1 MARGTVSPV
10 QDERSRETLVT
21 DIINWKAELKKIERE
36 YETHGT
42 AGRSSSGNGLRAEPL
57 SPIEL
62 SNGAMVR
69 LGLTSAL
76 AVGIIFWP
84 YSRECGSGLFSFL
97 GVAAVVVIGGLWSL
111 FWTWRGRMAR
121 SHALSMVLMLWGLA
135 VAAANV
141 VPRTGAFGLAA
152 SAQQTHWFCP
162 GNSPKEI
169 IEEVKRSR

>member
-1 MARGTVSPV
+1 M
-10 QDERSRETLVT
+10 T

-42 AGRSSSGNGLRAEPL
+42 TGRRSSGASLRSQPL

-76 AVGIIFWP
+76 SVGIIFWP

-97 GVAAVVVIGGLWSL
+97 GVAAVVFVGALWSL
-111 FWTWRGRMAR
+111 LWTWKGRMPR
-121 SHALSMVLMLWGLA
+121 CHALSIVLMVWGLS
-135 VAAANV
+135 VAAVQLA
-141 VPRTGAFGLAA
+141 PRTGAFGLA
-152 SAQQTHWFCP
+152 SAPSTGWFCP
-162 GNSPKEI
+162 GYSPKEI